1 MLFSSCMAPPIEH
14 DTTPLPFDLPVTEE
28 DLTLAS
34 MDYFDR
40 KEQGISWYMD
50 NAAKIP
56 IVTLWERFKQ
66 EQNLPSGLTFFATL
80 ERSGVMNARGVTK
93 VRESFVK
100 HHNHRKT
107 R

>member
-1 MLFSSCMAPPIEH
+1 MIEH
-14 DTTPLPFDLPVTEE
+14 DTTLLPFNLPVTEE

-66 EQNLPSGLTFFATL
+66 EQSLPQNLTFFATL
-80 ERSGVMNARGVTK
+80 GRNGVMNSRGVTR

-100 HHNHRKT
+100 HHNYRKVK
-107 R
+107 